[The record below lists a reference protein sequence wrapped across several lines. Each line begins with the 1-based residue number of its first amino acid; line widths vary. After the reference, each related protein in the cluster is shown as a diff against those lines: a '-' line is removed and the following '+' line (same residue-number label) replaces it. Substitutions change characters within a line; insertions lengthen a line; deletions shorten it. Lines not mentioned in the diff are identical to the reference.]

1 MNNKYSRYGACF
13 LLLVFP
19 SLCNLEKHCG
29 STILVL
35 LTLMGLSIALSPKR
49 RPSLTMY
56 EKWVMWAFAGY
67 FGVYLFSFALNGL
80 LGNLPD
86 LRLKY
91 LDHEFRF
98 LFVFPIFLLLRY
110 LRISSGILWGGVTT
124 GALVA
129 GGYAICSNVW
139 LSPGQRVSG
148 GYHPIAFG
156 DLSLAMAF
164 MSIVSIDWYRRNRN
178 IYLFVPSVASLTGL
192 VASIMSGTRG
202 AWIAIPGL
210 LCVFFFYSAKF
221 IRIGPR
227 LLMVGAC
234 CVLAVA
240 AYKIPATKS
249 AGRLDLIITEIA
261 DYAQGHRV
269 YTPITAR
276 IEVWRA
282 ALDIFYQN
290 PLFGAGPGTYKPL
303 LHEMVAK
310 GLRHEIASPHGD
322 PHSIYL
328 AAMSDCGILGL
339 IALLAMLG
347 MPLWWAIVSIRS
359 GHKVRDLGYAMVV
372 LVVAFAH
379 FGLTETI
386 FGRNVNI
393 SFYVVMVASLMAVAA
408 NEKAAE

>member
-1 MNNKYSRYGACF
+1 M
-13 LLLVFP
+13 
-19 SLCNLEKHCG
+19 
-29 STILVL
+29 TI
-35 LTLMGLSIALSPKR
+35 
-49 RPSLTMY
+49 Y

-67 FGVYLFSFALNGL
+67 FGVYLFSFVLNGL

-86 LRLKY
+86 LRLKHI
-91 LDHEFRF
+91 DHEFRF

-110 LRISSGILWGGVTT
+110 LRISNGILWGGVTT
-124 GALVA
+124 GALIA
-129 GGYAICSNVW
+129 GGYAISSYLW
-139 LSPGQRVSG
+139 LSPGQRASG

-156 DLSLAMAF
+156 DLSLALVF
-164 MSIVSIDWYRRNRN
+164 MSVVSIDWYRRNRN
-178 IYLFVPSVASLTGL
+178 IYLFVPLVASLTGL
-192 VASIMSGTRG
+192 VACIISGTRG

-210 LCVFFFYSAKF
+210 LCVLFFYSAKF
-221 IRIGPR
+221 FRIGPR

-234 CVLAVA
+234 CFLAVA
-240 AYKIPATKS
+240 AYKIPATTIAK
-249 AGRLDLIITEIA
+249 RLNPIVTDVA

-276 IEVWRA
+276 IELWRA

-310 GLRHEIASPHGD
+310 GLRDEIASPHSD
-322 PHSIYL
+322 PHSTYL

-339 IALLAMLG
+339 SALLAMLG
-347 MPLWWAIVSIRS
+347 MPLYLAVIYIRS
-359 GHKVRDLGYAMVV
+359 GHKVRDLGFAMVM

-379 FGLTETI
+379 YGLTETI
-386 FGRNVNI
+386 FSRNVNI